1 MQGIMILQVAI
12 LVVALILVLVWLLGV
27 RTQTPLRRVNDVLP
41 KQPYEEV
48 KFRSSD
54 KHCCGWFIPSRDVR
68 SEAKAAAPTIII
80 VHGWGS
86 NRAYS
91 LRYVDPL
98 YDAGFSVFLFDV
110 RCHGDSEEI
119 PASSSYTFRDDLL
132 AAVEYVRSRSDVQ
145 QDAIGVVGHS
155 LGGLGAILALDLGL
169 SVQAVIT
176 DSMPIRLRT
185 VLQSECSRI
194 HVPMFP
200 LAYMVMFIWLLR
212 ARITPQL
219 FKKMNVIHVLNRNAH
234 GARIPVFFIHSRHD
248 GFIPH
253 SELQYIIDHVST
265 KVEHLFIEIDGHSCS
280 EKDQQFWGH
289 VIPFFRQHFPT
300 ASERGIAQ
308 RS

>member
-1 MQGIMILQVAI
+1 MQGMMILQVAV
-12 LVVALILVLVWLLGV
+12 LVVTLILVLVWLLGV
-27 RTQTPLRRVNDVLP
+27 RTQTPLRRVNDAVP
-41 KQPYEEV
+41 KQPYEDV
-48 KFRSSD
+48 KFRSGD
-54 KHCCGWFIPSRDVR
+54 KQCCGWFIPSRDIA
-68 SEAKAAAPTIII
+68 SQEQPTAPTILI

-98 YDAGFSVFLFDV
+98 YDAGFSIFLFDV

-119 PASSSYTFRDDLL
+119 PASSSFTFRDDLL
-132 AAVEYVRSRSDVQ
+132 AAVEYVRTRPDVQ

-155 LGGLGAILALDLGL
+155 LGGLGSILALDDLGL
-169 SVQAVIT
+169 SVQAVMT

-194 HVPMFP
+194 HIPMFP

-219 FKKMNVIHVLNRNAH
+219 FKNMNVIHVLNRNAQ
-234 GARIPVFFIHSRHD
+234 GAKIPVFLVHSRHD

-253 SELQYIIDHVST
+253 TELQYIIDHVNT
-265 KVEHLFIEIDGHSCS
+265 KVEHLFIEIQGHSCS

-289 VIPFFRQHFPT
+289 VIPFFRQHLLGT
-300 ASERGIAQ
+300 DHHIAQ

>member
-1 MQGIMILQVAI
+1 MQGMMILQVAV

-27 RTQTPLRRVNDVLP
+27 RSQTPLRRVNDAVP
-41 KQPYEEV
+41 KQPYEDV
-48 KFRSSD
+48 KFRSGD
-54 KHCCGWFIPSRDVR
+54 KQCCGWFIPSRDIATQ
-68 SEAKAAAPTIII
+68 EQPTAPTIII

-98 YDAGFSVFLFDV
+98 YDARFSIFLFDV

-119 PASSSYTFRDDLL
+119 PASSSFTFRDDLL
-132 AAVEYVRSRSDVQ
+132 AAVEYVRTRPDVQ

-155 LGGLGAILALDLGL
+155 LGGLGSILALDLGL

-194 HVPMFP
+194 HIPMFP

-219 FKKMNVIHVLNRNAH
+219 FKNMNVIHVLNRNAQ
-234 GARIPVFFIHSRHD
+234 GANIPVFLVHSRHD

-253 SELQYIIDHVST
+253 SELQYIIDHVNT
-265 KVEHLFIEIDGHSCS
+265 KVEHLFIEIQGHSCS
-280 EKDQQFWGH
+280 EQDQQFWGH
-289 VIPFFRQHFPT
+289 VIPFFRRHLLGTDQ
-300 ASERGIAQ
+300 RIAQ

>member
-1 MQGIMILQVAI
+1 MHGMMILQLAV
-12 LVVALILVLVWLLGV
+12 LVGALIFVLVWMLGV
-27 RTQTPLRRVNDVLP
+27 RTQTPLRRVNDAVP

-48 KFRSSD
+48 IFQSAD
-54 KHCCGWFIPSRDVR
+54 KQCCGWFIPSRDIT
-68 SEAKAAAPTIII
+68 SHDQTTAPTIII

-91 LRYVDPL
+91 LRYVNPL
-98 YDAGFSVFLFDV
+98 YEAGFSVFLFDV

-132 AAVEYVRSRSDVQ
+132 AAVEYVRTRSHVQ
-145 QDAIGVVGHS
+145 SNALGVVGHS

-176 DSMPIRLRT
+176 DSMPIRLQT

-194 HVPMFP
+194 HIPMFP

-219 FKKMNVIHVLNRNAH
+219 FKNMNVIHVLNRNSQ
-234 GARIPVFFIHSRHD
+234 GANIPVFLIHSRHD

-253 SELQYIIDHVST
+253 SEMQYIIDHVNS
-265 KVEHLFIEIDGHSCS
+265 KVDHLLIDIHGHSCS

-289 VIPFFRQHFPT
+289 VIPFFRRHFSN
-300 ASERGIAQ
+300 AAEHGMAQ